1 MKCTSSCDQ
10 KWFTSSVSPVVA
22 LFHLTLFFRKLES
35 ECIYWVK
42 VVTISIGKSDGCN
55 RLSQPLA
62 KRRRLN
68 KNLPCR
74 TRLLVTGR
82 HSWRELKTEVT
93 EVDVHFGSCLGVYA
107 GRPGHHL
114 KQRVGSMTRF
124 FGLFIFHNYWSK
136 IAIKPS
142 FSTCG

>member
-1 MKCTSSCDQ
+1 MLHNFIGPCF
-10 KWFTSSVSPVVA
+10 W
-22 LFHLTLFFRKLES
+22 KLAPTFS
-35 ECIYWVK
+35 ACIYWVQA
-42 VVTISIGKSDGCN
+42 VTMSIGKSDG
-55 RLSQPLA
+55 RVQSPVTTLT

-124 FGLFIFHNYWSK
+124 WAYSFSTITGPN
-136 IAIKPS
+136 AIKPS
-142 FSTCG
+142 QLGPVCG